1 MPSRRINEPN
11 RNAGIGTGYTVLDGS
26 HNAENQNTEQ
36 DKKQKQ
42 KKNNTPN
49 NKQNTQNAKPA
60 LWTGPAQSEKSDVL
74 CIIAES
80 SVWREIN
87 NQKHSKETKTSPYR
101 KTCEG
106 SNKTLSGNQGSP
118 SQEPRNHPG

>member
-42 KKNNTPN
+42 KKQHA
-49 NKQNTQNAKPA
+49 KQQTKHTKRK
-60 LWTGPAQSEKSDVL
+60 TGIVDRA
-74 CIIAES
+74 S
-80 SVWREIN
+80 SVGE
-87 NQKHSKETKTSPYR
+87 K
-101 KTCEG
+101 
-106 SNKTLSGNQGSP
+106 
-118 SQEPRNHPG
+118 